1 MQEAPGPYLY
11 LPYRQAAT
19 GSMTLLIATRG
30 DPAGLVP
37 AVRETMQAVDAG
49 VAPFSVETMQ
59 GLLRFA
65 LMPQWI
71 GAWAGAALGGFTV
84 LLAVGGLFALVAYA
98 VSRRTHE
105 IGIRMALGAR
115 RRTTLW
121 MVVRQGLYLG
131 LAGVGVGLPLA
142 VVLGYV
148 LGSLFLGIAPADP
161 MALGGASLTV
171 IAVALLASLAPAHR
185 ATRVD
190 PMAALR
196 SE

>member
-1 MQEAPGPYLY
+1 M
-11 LPYRQAAT
+11 
-19 GSMTLLIATRG
+19 
-30 DPAGLVP
+30 LV
-37 AVRETMQAVDAG
+37 DD
-49 VAPFSVETMQ
+49 
-59 GLLRFA
+59 
-65 LMPQWI
+65 
-71 GAWAGAALGGFTV
+71 
-84 LLAVGGLFALVAYA
+84 
-98 VSRRTHE
+98 H
-105 IGIRMALGAR
+105 
-115 RRTTLW
+115 

-171 IAVALLASLAPAHR
+171 VAVALLASLAPAHR